1 MLLLYTASIC
11 FTQVVVDLAAGEPGS
26 VAVGTDTYEHYGSL
40 DICGCPVDSHL
51 VFGALWMASL
61 CVSVD
66 TLALHLVSSAWSP
79 PRGGSACLPV
89 HSGSCQGARMHCC
102 LTLARWRRCCKST

>member
-1 MLLLYTASIC
+1 MA
-11 FTQVVVDLAAGEPGS
+11 DLAAGEPGS
-26 VAVGTDTYEHYGSL
+26 VAVGTDTYEHDGSL
-40 DICGCPVDSHL
+40 DSCGCPVDSHF

-79 PRGGSACLPV
+79 PRGGSACRPM
-89 HSGSCQGARMHCC
+89 HSGSCQEGAKALLLDACA
-102 LTLARWRRCCKST
+102 LAALLHEHVTAAPFFDKIA